1 MRKIL
6 ITGGAGNIAGSLARR
21 LVKNT
26 DDLIVVMDNLS
37 TGSVHKL
44 PPADLPNYQ
53 FVEGDVNDKNQL
65 AAVMLSHSFDFVFHY
80 AAVVG
85 VSRTL
90 NNPLSVLRDIDGIRN
105 VFELAKETG
114 VKRVFYSSSSEV
126 YGEPVSLPQH
136 EEITPLNS
144 RLPYAIVKNLGEAFC
159 KSYYQEFGL
168 PYTVFRL
175 FNTYGPGQSEDFV
188 LPRFLKAALRNDPI
202 TIYGDG
208 SQTRTLCYVDDN
220 IDTTLNI
227 LNSKE
232 GENQTINI
240 GSDQE
245 ITILDL
251 AKKLISITGSASSI
265 VHLPALKEGDMT
277 RRKPDITK
285 MKQFL
290 HRPLTSLD
298 EGIHKLV
305 QFYEAS

>member
-44 PPADLPNYQ
+44 PPAGLPNYQ

>member
-1 MRKIL
+1 
-6 ITGGAGNIAGSLARR
+6 
-21 LVKNT
+21 
-26 DDLIVVMDNLS
+26 
-37 TGSVHKL
+37 
-44 PPADLPNYQ
+44 
-53 FVEGDVNDKNQL
+53 VNDKSQL

-90 NNPLSVLRDIDGIRN
+90 NNPLSVLKDIDGIRN

-168 PYTVFRL
+168 PYTIFRL

-188 LPRFLKAALRNDPI
+188 LPRFLKAALRNDPV

-220 IDTTLNI
+220 IDATVNI

-232 GENQTINI
+232 SENQTINI

-245 ITILDL
+245 ITILEL
-251 AKKLISITGSASSI
+251 AEKVISITGSASSI
-265 VHLPALKEGDMT
+265 VHLPPLKEGDMT

-298 EGIHKLV
+298 EGINKLI

>member
-21 LVKNT
+21 LVKNA
-26 DDLIVVMDNLS
+26 DDLIVVVDNLS

-44 PPADLPNYQ
+44 PPANLPNYQ
-53 FVEGDVNDKNQL
+53 FIEGDVNDKNQL

-90 NNPLSVLRDIDGIRN
+90 NNPLSVLKDIDGIRN

-251 AKKLISITGSASSI
+251 AKKVISITGSASSI

-298 EGIHKLV
+298 EGINKLI